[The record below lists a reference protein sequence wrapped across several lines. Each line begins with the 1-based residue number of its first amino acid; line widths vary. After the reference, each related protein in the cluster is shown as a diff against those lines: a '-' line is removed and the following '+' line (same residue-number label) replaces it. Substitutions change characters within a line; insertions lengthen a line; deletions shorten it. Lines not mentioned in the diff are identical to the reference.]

1 MRPFPT
7 IAMGLFI
14 VAVTAR
20 FGEYDAL
27 PDAVGWVLVL
37 VGTRR
42 RGTTVRTLAVLALV
56 VAAVVWFQAPRDY
69 LDDHD
74 QALRWAV
81 NLPQLGFLVVLCREL
96 SDVARAAGDRK
107 AGDWLRHT
115 MGATVLAGVLPVV
128 VFGAGVDVLETPTY
142 VLASLALVLAIAQL
156 VHYAGRPWADGHTAD
171 SSPHRVTDA

>member
-37 VGTRR
+37 VGARR
-42 RGTTVRTLAVLALV
+42 RSGTVKTLAVFALV

-81 NLPQLGFLVVLCREL
+81 NLPQLGFLIALCREL
-96 SDVARAAGDRK
+96 SDVARGAGDRR

-115 MGATVLAGVLPVV
+115 MGATVLAAALPVI
-128 VFGAGVDVLETPTY
+128 VFGAGVDALETPTY
-142 VLASLALVLAIAQL
+142 VLATIALVVAIGQL
-156 VHYAGRPWADGHTAD
+156 VRYADRPWADDRSAD
-171 SSPHRVTDA
+171 SPDRVTGA